1 MMKKADEMKNEVHI
15 GSLIKSKMEEQ
26 GRRTSWLA
34 QKLACDRTNIY
45 KLYSRP
51 TVDAALLL
59 KISQLLDY
67 DFFQHYS
74 QQVAETKAKK

>member
-34 QKLACDRTNIY
+34 RQLACDRTNIY

-74 QQVAETKAKK
+74 QQVTENKAKK